1 MTLECSKIIHAA
13 EMAVTSEV
21 VDLGEAN
28 SSLTFL
34 NYKRHLE
41 IICTLNLIHRLT
53 FLLFFYLLP
62 LKVYL

>member
-1 MTLECSKIIHAA
+1 MTLESSKIIHAA

-21 VDLGEAN
+21 IDLGEAN

-41 IICTLNLIHRLT
+41 INLY
-53 FLLFFYLLP
+53 FESYS
-62 LKVYL
+62 

>member
-1 MTLECSKIIHAA
+1 
-13 EMAVTSEV
+13 MAVASEV
-21 VDLGEAN
+21 IDLGEAN

-53 FLLFFYLLP
+53 FLLFFYLMP
-62 LKVYL
+62 LKVYF